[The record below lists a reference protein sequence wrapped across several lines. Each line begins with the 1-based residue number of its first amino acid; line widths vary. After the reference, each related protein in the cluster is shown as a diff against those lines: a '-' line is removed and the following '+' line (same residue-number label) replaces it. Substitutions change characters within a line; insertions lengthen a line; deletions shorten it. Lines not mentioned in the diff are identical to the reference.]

1 MNDLAREAF
10 EQWYLREIDG
20 DPEELATEVDGEYF
34 FHVPR
39 TAWRAWQA
47 APQGPAVGPEGW
59 KLVPVEPTT
68 EMLGEGAIA
77 LLAQSREPLAS
88 AYRNMLAAAPEP
100 DHIGDAN
107 NEANEPTGQLF
118 ACDTCDSRTD
128 DPWHYSTPTNRHMH
142 ACDVCWPEVQLI
154 MLTEAKQALLSQRGV
169 PPEDMAAAIQLE
181 DEE

>member
-47 APQGPAVGPEGW
+47 
-59 KLVPVEPTT
+59 T
-68 EMLGEGAIA
+68 
-77 LLAQSREPLAS
+77 
-88 AYRNMLAAAPEP
+88 PEP
-100 DHIGDAN
+100 DHIGGAN
-107 NEANEPTGQLF
+107 KKADEPTGQLL
-118 ACDTCDSRTD
+118 ACDTCDSQTD

-154 MLTEAKQALLSQRGV
+154 MLAEAKQGLLSRRGV

-181 DEE
+181 DEA